1 MKKVLYSLGIIGLM
15 TPLSIKAL
23 TGDVTVNC
31 AKGKLLKGETTTCI
45 VKGNITEGVSAV
57 SAKVDLGE
65 NLTFVSFTP
74 DSSWQGDGEEGNI
87 ELYTDNN
94 KSGNFNIGT
103 ITVKAGN
110 TSGVSTSVGLKEVKL
125 SDANFVES
133 SKSVQPFSIRI
144 LSEVNTLSS
153 INMLPTLTNFDSS
166 KTNYEVDTVPY
177 QNLITISPV
186 LTDTSATL
194 SGDTGE
200 KSLSYGVNN
209 FKITVTSETG
219 VSKDYN
225 IKVTRPE
232 ARELTSLKINNESIE
247 LKNGVYEYTYKVNN
261 DITKINLDAEY
272 QSGLTEGY
280 LRFIDEFGSRTVEDL
295 KVGNNEVLIKVADG
309 YNEELIYKITINRLD
324 EEGKDVTTKTDE
336 DDKKSS
342 ETINVPNTGISILNV
357 AAIGFL
363 LVFIGWNVIKFH
375 RNKMDV

>member
-1 MKKVLYSLGIIGLM
+1 MKKVLYSLGIIGLL
-15 TPLSIKAL
+15 TPFSIKAL
-23 TGDVTVNC
+23 TGDVTVSC
-31 AKGKLLKGETTTCI
+31 AKDKLLKGETTTCT

-103 ITVKAGN
+103 ITVKAGD
-110 TSGVSTSVGLKEVKL
+110 TSGVSTRVGLKEVKL
-125 SDANFVES
+125 SDASFVES

-153 INMLPTLTNFDSS
+153 INMLPTLTNFDSN

-186 LTDTSATL
+186 LTDRSATL

-280 LRFIDEFGSRTVEDL
+280 LRFVDGFGSRTVEDL

-309 YNEELIYKITINRLD
+309 YNEELVYKITVNRLD
-324 EEGKDVTTKTDE
+324 EEGKDVAPKT
-336 DDKKSS
+336 DDKKSGTVS
-342 ETINVPNTGISILNV
+342 NPKTGVTGVSISLVV
-357 AAIGFL
+357 ACIVGYAVAKKKSLFKKKI
-363 LVFIGWNVIKFH
+363 
-375 RNKMDV
+375 

>member
-1 MKKVLYSLGIIGLM
+1 MKKVLYSLGIIGLL
-15 TPLSIKAL
+15 TPFSIKAL
-23 TGDVTVNC
+23 TGDVTVSC
-31 AKGKLLKGETTTCI
+31 AKDKLLKGETTTCT

-103 ITVKAGN
+103 ITVKAGD
-110 TSGVSTSVGLKEVKL
+110 TSGVSTRVGLKEVKL
-125 SDANFVES
+125 SDASFVES

-153 INMLPTLTNFDSS
+153 INMLPTLTNFDSN

-186 LTDTSATL
+186 LTDRSATL

-200 KSLSYGVNN
+200 ISLSYGVNN

-280 LRFIDEFGSRTVEDL
+280 LRFVDGFGSRTVEDL

-309 YNEELIYKITINRLD
+309 YNEELVYKITVNRLD
-324 EEGKDVTTKTDE
+324 EEGKDVAPKT
-336 DDKKSS
+336 DDKKSGTVS
-342 ETINVPNTGISILNV
+342 NPKTGVTGVSISLVVTCIVGYAV
-357 AAIGFL
+357 AKKKSLFKKKI
-363 LVFIGWNVIKFH
+363 
-375 RNKMDV
+375 

>member
-1 MKKVLYSLGIIGLM
+1 MKKVLYSLGIIGLL
-15 TPLSIKAL
+15 TPFSIKAL
-23 TGDVTVNC
+23 TGDVTVSC
-31 AKGKLLKGETTTCI
+31 AKDKLLKGETTTCT

-103 ITVKAGN
+103 ITVKAGD
-110 TSGVSTSVGLKEVKL
+110 TSGVSTRVGLKEVKL
-125 SDANFVES
+125 SDASFVES

-153 INMLPTLTNFDSS
+153 INMLPTLTNFDSN

-186 LTDTSATL
+186 LTDRSATL

-280 LRFIDEFGSRTVEDL
+280 LRFADGFGSRTVEDL

-324 EEGKDVTTKTDE
+324 EEDKDVAPET
-336 DDKKSS
+336 DDKKSGTVS
-342 ETINVPNTGISILNV
+342 NPKTGVTGVSISLVV
-357 AAIGFL
+357 ACIVGYAVAKKKSLFKKKI
-363 LVFIGWNVIKFH
+363 
-375 RNKMDV
+375 